1 MARIEANINN
11 NWKHVSVK
19 QKKMIVWMYNYK
31 YYLTM
36 LNLKNVCKPTLNCAL

>member
-11 NWKHVSVK
+11 METCVSETK
-19 QKKMIVWMYNYK
+19 KKMIVWMYNYK